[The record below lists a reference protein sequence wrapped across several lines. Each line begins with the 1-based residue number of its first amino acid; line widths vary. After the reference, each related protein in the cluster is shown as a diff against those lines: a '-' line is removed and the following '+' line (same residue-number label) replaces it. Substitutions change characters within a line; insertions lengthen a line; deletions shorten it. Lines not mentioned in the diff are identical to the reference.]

1 MIFLSAMTKKLN
13 RERYFSKSEANGLI
27 CFLIHFNYLFF
38 ENFIILIIVVKF
50 PMHTCLEII
59 KNKYLRQTDKK
70 KI

>member
-38 ENFIILIIVVKF
+38 ENFIILIRVVKF
-50 PMHTCLEII
+50 PMHTYIMSGN
-59 KNKYLRQTDKK
+59 NKK
-70 KI
+70 